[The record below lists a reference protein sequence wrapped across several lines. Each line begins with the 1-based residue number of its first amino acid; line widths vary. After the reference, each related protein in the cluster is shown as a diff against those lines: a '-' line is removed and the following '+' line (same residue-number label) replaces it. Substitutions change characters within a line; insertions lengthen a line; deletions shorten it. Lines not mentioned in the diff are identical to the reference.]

1 MHQLKTAYTFYFNRR
16 HQVVGHLFQGRFK
29 IKSTVIEAEKY
40 LLEVSRYL
48 HLNPVRG
55 MVLGQG
61 TPMERRE
68 RLREYR
74 WSGYRDYA
82 GLEKRKSFLDSEP
95 IQWNSKW
102 GPPCRE
108 NFSLR

>member
-1 MHQLKTAYTFYFNRR
+1 MHQLKTAYTVNFNRR
-16 HQVVGHLFQGRFK
+16 HQVVGHLFQGRFE
-29 IKSTVIEAEKY
+29 STVIEAEKY

-68 RLREYR
+68 RLREYF
-74 WSGYRDYA
+74 WGSKTGVA
-82 GLEKRKSFLDSEP
+82 SIQKQKR
-95 IQWNSKW
+95 N
-102 GPPCRE
+102 
-108 NFSLR
+108 